1 MNQIIRRCKV
11 CGSSENN
18 EVLTPC
24 RICRKPLCSECIGS
38 ITVKLRMRN
47 PGTDQPQII
56 CSDCV
61 HQWELKMLNKQTV
74 EQLPLLINYT
84 WSTDYLEQM
93 YKICMEQACTLKEL
107 NELMQRHAEKMI
119 DQIDTDIK
127 NQFLEVYQRTQT
139 DDLPPPQ
146 SGIGSSPSSADL
158 TAIGNFCLPVTFL
171 K

>member
-1 MNQIIRRCKV
+1 
-11 CGSSENN
+11 
-18 EVLTPC
+18 
-24 RICRKPLCSECIGS
+24 
-38 ITVKLRMRN
+38 
-47 PGTDQPQII
+47 
-56 CSDCV
+56 
-61 HQWELKMLNKQTV
+61 MLNKQTV

-158 TAIGNFCLPVTFL
+158 
-171 K
+171 